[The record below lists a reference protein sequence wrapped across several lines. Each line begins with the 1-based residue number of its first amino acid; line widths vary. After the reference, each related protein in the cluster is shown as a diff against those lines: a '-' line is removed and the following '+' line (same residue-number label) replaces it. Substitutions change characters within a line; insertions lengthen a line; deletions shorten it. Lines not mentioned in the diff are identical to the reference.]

1 MVRRRY
7 RTLSV
12 QGLEL
17 FCDSMNINSDTN
29 KYIESKKNCKNL
41 KIYEKLKVKH
51 KQIKQFLQNIFSSDY
66 DKQLETNIKTM
77 RNSTLKLLSYI
88 NETKKIP
95 EFTNNAITNLVALI
109 LSDGEKSI
117 NKQKVKY
124 NLGFYLDLA
133 KNALNTN
140 DHQTAILIKAA
151 IANTNI
157 TRLKIKYNK
166 KQKETIELLN
176 KEYGGFMD
184 CHRNHLK
191 KIIDNSSNFDWLPSL
206 MVLHM
211 HLNKIKD
218 YSKAFKNLGRN
229 TSELSNVSDQLK
241 LAQSNYYKW
250 YKDTDKSLV
259 HLYEKDPFDLVI
271 SKKLKQK
278 NDKMNSIHEL
288 LYTLSTNIDGK
299 KKRNTI

>member
-7 RTLSV
+7 RTLSA
-12 QGLEL
+12 QGIEL
-17 FCDSMNINSDTN
+17 FCDAMNVDSNLD
-29 KYIESKKNCKNL
+29 KYIESKKSKKS
-41 KIYEKLKVKH
+41 KIYEKIKIKH
-51 KQIKQFLQNIFSSDY
+51 KKIKEFLQNIFTSDY
-66 DKQLETNIKTM
+66 DKQLEKNIITM

-88 NETKKIP
+88 NECKKIP
-95 EFTNNAITNLVALI
+95 EYTNNGITNLVALI

-117 NKQKVKY
+117 NKQKVKF
-124 NLGFYLDLA
+124 NIGFYLDLA
-133 KNALNTN
+133 KHALKTN

-157 TRLKIKYNK
+157 KRLNIKYNK
-166 KQKETIELLN
+166 RQKAIIKMLDN
-176 KEYGGFMD
+176 EYGDFMD

-191 KIIDNSSNFDWLPSL
+191 KIIDNSSDFNWLPSL

-250 YKDTDKSLV
+250 YKNTDKSLV
-259 HLYEKDPFDLVI
+259 HLYEKDPFELVV
-271 SKKLKQK
+271 SKKIKQK

-288 LYTLSTNIDGK
+288 LYTLSISVDGK